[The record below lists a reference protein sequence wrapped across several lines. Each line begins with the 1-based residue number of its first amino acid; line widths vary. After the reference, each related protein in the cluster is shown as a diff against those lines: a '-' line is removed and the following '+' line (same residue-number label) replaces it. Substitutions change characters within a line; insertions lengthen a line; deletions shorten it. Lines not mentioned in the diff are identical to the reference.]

1 MSIAEVHPSAGCWL
15 SKGESVRQR
24 YNPERIMFK
33 KFLEKLRKRKKVAED
48 SIPFRV
54 FVLLTVL
61 TGITAVSSR
70 IEWPSYTAV
79 VIGATILGFY
89 VSYIK
94 RNDKNYALKVLL
106 SLLMIYSFFDFL
118 KNLRGNPYEPRL
130 PLATLLLWLQT
141 LHSFDL
147 PSRRDLIYS
156 VAVGLVLLG
165 VAAALTIDMSIIPF
179 FVLYMILASIS
190 LMYNNLS
197 RKNQEVKD
205 KKQLTLP
212 FLFKKAAFSLFSII
226 LVSSVVFLFL
236 PRYEGFG
243 FQPLPRSWEIRLPDL
258 TRGKVVNPGQANG
271 EELRGAP
278 SKKLLWNDN
287 SYFGFNSYLH
297 LNFRGSLSN
306 TEVMKVKS
314 AQWAYLRGL
323 AFDTYDGVGWS
334 ISGEGEDNVQEITRP
349 LPPIRIEPDYD
360 IAMNLNKSVQITQVV
375 HVREEM
381 PNIIFAAYRSH
392 LLYFP
397 SSNIYLDKND
407 GMRSPYPLEN
417 GMIYSTVSLFVPM
430 TPATIRQ
437 LEKNHRKYMES
448 GNREFYTYVLPIPHV
463 KKRVREIVEF
473 NTKLPPNLPPRI
485 KELTDSIITERGH
498 KDASPLTKAMDI
510 SAYLQTYPYDLD
522 IPQFPDK
529 RDQVDY
535 FLFDMKRGYCEHFA
549 SAMTVMLRTQGI
561 PARVVTGY
569 LPGSYNALTG
579 FYSVKM
585 NDAHAWVEMYIPGYG
600 WYAMDP
606 TPGSSGEVYSQGKQS
621 PWLFVNFLK
630 YINEK
635 VPINALMEI
644 SLRNVLIVL
653 FIPIIYLIIIL
664 VISYFKAK
672 KAGKTKNKNLFSWM
686 FEQVKESGKK
696 FGSRFTGYK
705 SVGKENPI
713 IIVYR
718 NLVSELDK
726 TGIKKKPSNTPREF
740 LKIIPEQ
747 FSTDA
752 GVIITSYE
760 IAHYGFREPDES
772 EIKTVETAWDRLKGE
787 IKQSKSK

>member
-1 MSIAEVHPSAGCWL
+1 ML
-15 SKGESVRQR
+15 
-24 YNPERIMFK
+24 K
-33 KFLEKLRKRKKVAED
+33 KFIEKLRKRKKVAED

-61 TGITAVSSR
+61 TGITAVASH
-70 IEWPSYTAV
+70 IEWPSYTAI
-79 VIGATILGFY
+79 VIAGTILGFY
-89 VSYIK
+89 ISYLK

-106 SLLMIYSFFDFL
+106 SVLMIYSFFDFL

-165 VAAALTIDMSIIPF
+165 VAAALTIDMSIIPYF
-179 FVLYMILASIS
+179 ILYMIFASIA

-212 FLFKKAAFSLFSII
+212 FLFKKAAFSLISII

-258 TRGKVVNPGQANG
+258 TRGKVMNPGQING
-271 EELRGAP
+271 EELKGAP
-278 SKKLLWNDN
+278 SKKLVWNDN

-297 LNFRGSLSN
+297 LNFRGDLSN
-306 TEVMKVKS
+306 REVMKVKS

-323 AFDTYDGVGWS
+323 AFDTYDGTGWS
-334 ISGEGEDNVQEITRP
+334 ISGEGEDNVEEINRP

-360 IAMNLNKSVQITQVV
+360 IAMNLNKTVQITQVV
-375 HVREEM
+375 HVREEL

-397 SSNIYLDKND
+397 SSNIYKDKND
-407 GMRSPYPLEN
+407 SLRSPYPLEN
-417 GMIYSTVSLFVPM
+417 GMIYSTVSLYMPM
-430 TPATIRQ
+430 SPAVVRQ
-437 LEKNHRKYMES
+437 IENNHRKYLES
-448 GNREFYTYVLPIPHV
+448 GNKEFYTYVLPIPHV
-463 KKRVREIVEF
+463 KDRVRKTVDF
-473 NTKLPPNLPPRI
+473 YTKLPPNMPPRVR
-485 KELTDSIITERGH
+485 ELTDSILAERGH

-510 SAYLQTYPYDLD
+510 SLYLQQYPYDLD
-522 IPQFPDK
+522 IPQFPDHK
-529 RDQVDY
+529 DQVDY
-535 FLFDMKRGYCEHFA
+535 FLFEMKRGYCEHFA

-561 PARVVTGY
+561 PARLVTGY

-600 WYAMDP
+600 WYALDP
-606 TPGSSGEVYSQGKQS
+606 TPGSSEQVYSSDKQS
-621 PWLFVNFLK
+621 PWLFVSFLN
-630 YINEK
+630 YIKDKIPIASLMDVNIGYLAI
-635 VPINALMEI
+635 VPL
-644 SLRNVLIVL
+644 VLIVYL
-653 FIPIIYLIIIL
+653 LIILAIA
-664 VISYFKAK
+664 YFKAK
-672 KAGKTKNKNLFSWM
+672 KAGKTGNKSMFSWM
-686 FEQVKESGKK
+686 YDQMKESGRK
-696 FGSRFTGYK
+696 FRSRFTGY
-705 SVGKENPI
+705 SSPEKESIVVI
-713 IIVYR
+713 IYKK
-718 NLVSELDK
+718 LVAELDK
-726 TGIKKKPSNTPREF
+726 LGVKKKPSFTPREF
-740 LKIIPEQ
+740 LGIIPEQ
-747 FSTDA
+747 YSTDA
-752 GVIITSYE
+752 GIIISHYE
-760 IAHYGFREPDES
+760 TAHYSFREPEES
-772 EIKTVETAWDRLKGE
+772 DIKTVETAWERLKDG
-787 IKQSKSK
+787 IKKNHEKKHGS